1 MLTDA
6 FRRAAQTA
14 DFTITGAQLREWRLS
29 QGGTYIHRR
38 RKVDGWSQARAA
50 EWYGAKERTWRAW
63 EKGELPV
70 PVPVV
75 KAIVRYSESIG
86 ATIDRALSS

>member
-6 FRRAAQTA
+6 LRKAARTA
-14 DFTITGAQLREWRLS
+14 TFTINGDQLREWRLS
-29 QGGTYIHRR
+29 QAGTYIHRR
-38 RKVDGWSQARAA
+38 RRVNGWSQARAA
-50 EWYGAKERTWRAW
+50 EWFGAKERTWRAW

-86 ATIDRALSS
+86 ATIDRALTS